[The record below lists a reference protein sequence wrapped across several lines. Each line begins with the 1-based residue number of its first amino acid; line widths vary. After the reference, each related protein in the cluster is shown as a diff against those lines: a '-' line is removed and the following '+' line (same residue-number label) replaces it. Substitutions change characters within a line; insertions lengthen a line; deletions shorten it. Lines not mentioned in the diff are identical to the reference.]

1 MSQLYHSYLVI
12 FFLYKSPCR
21 MFPFHKLTNC
31 LTWSIS
37 LGDER
42 LNSKFTV
49 PWPVKQ
55 AWGAGTDR
63 THPPSLINSVHV
75 RWIKLTHKSL
85 YDNFISNTCPMYI
98 LTDQANSSGTTVEL
112 ESLCILWFHQNS
124 FNISFPGFLLLTWS
138 TKLNVDWSAISK
150 NILYC

>member
-1 MSQLYHSYLVI
+1 
-12 FFLYKSPCR
+12 
-21 MFPFHKLTNC
+21 MFPLHKLTNS

-49 PWPVKQ
+49 PGPVKQ

-75 RWIKLTHKSL
+75 RWIKLTHKTL

-98 LTDQANSSGTTVEL
+98 LTDQENSSGTTVEL
-112 ESLCILWFHQNS
+112 ESHCILWFHQNS
-124 FNISFPGFLLLTWS
+124 FNISFPGFCCWLDPQNWMLIEVQFLITYYIARIIRHE
-138 TKLNVDWSAISK
+138 LH
-150 NILYC
+150 IL